1 MGWCWPPPPAA
12 SSPSSRSTAICRPE
26 RRSRERPGA
35 EPRRVRGRDGT
46 GRRGRRLHRARA
58 PGDPEPRRR
67 GARERSRPG
76 GRAPARALGRRRRA
90 RLHRHAQ
97 ARRDR
102 AASQRAPRRARAR
115 SGRPNDPAT
124 CVSSA
129 FAWLAEWGVS
139 CASLTGGVLTLF
151 VFRRGL
157 PNVAYLVGYLLLLWL
172 VFAVLVELRQP
183 LEDSGRRSGR
193 LVVTAADYTI
203 QTLYHGLLLFVLPPF
218 WARMASA
225 FVGSLAITPVVR
237 RAGGRTWAAALRVT
251 VALGVVA
258 MALAAVGRAWI
269 PPAPLFMARSAILWD
284 VLDLDN
290 VEALPTTISAEEV
303 KARGLVAY
311 TAIYAP
317 AGLRQSV
324 SHVWRHRGRVIET
337 VALAPVLGGRR
348 EGYRTYSRKTS
359 FPEEP
364 EGRWSVDVVT
374 ASGQLIGR
382 LRFRIVR

>member
-1 MGWCWPPPPAA
+1 M
-12 SSPSSRSTAICRPE
+12 
-26 RRSRERPGA
+26 
-35 EPRRVRGRDGT
+35 
-46 GRRGRRLHRARA
+46 
-58 PGDPEPRRR
+58 
-67 GARERSRPG
+67 
-76 GRAPARALGRRRRA
+76 
-90 RLHRHAQ
+90 
-97 ARRDR
+97 
-102 AASQRAPRRARAR
+102 
-115 SGRPNDPAT
+115 
-124 CVSSA
+124 SSA

-139 CASLTGGVLTLF
+139 CASLTGGLLTLF

-183 LEDSGRRSGR
+183 LAESGRRTGR

-203 QTLYHGLLLFVLPPF
+203 QTLYHGLLLFVLPAYWASATLTSLNVVFLVLLVVLALLATFDPWYRAIVHPRPWLGYVFFVVSIFAALNVALPLVGLPPF
-218 WARMASA
+218 GALMASA
-225 FVGSLAITPVVR
+225 FVASLAITPVVR
-237 RAGGRTWAAALRVT
+237 RAGGRTWRAALRVT

-290 VEALPTTISAEEV
+290 VEALPTTISAAEV
-303 KARGLVAY
+303 KERGLVAY

-359 FPEEP
+359 FPEES

>member
-1 MGWCWPPPPAA
+1 MKA
-12 SSPSSRSTAICRPE
+12 
-26 RRSRERPGA
+26 
-35 EPRRVRGRDGT
+35 
-46 GRRGRRLHRARA
+46 
-58 PGDPEPRRR
+58 
-67 GARERSRPG
+67 
-76 GRAPARALGRRRRA
+76 
-90 RLHRHAQ
+90 
-97 ARRDR
+97 
-102 AASQRAPRRARAR
+102 
-115 SGRPNDPAT
+115 
-124 CVSSA
+124 A

-139 CASLTGGVLTLF
+139 CASLTGGLLTLF

-172 VFAVLVELRQP
+172 LFAVLVELRQP
-183 LEDSGRRSGR
+183 LAESGRRTGR

-203 QTLYHGLLLFVLPPF
+203 QTLYHGLLLFVLPAYWASATLTSLNVVFLVLLVALALLATFDPWYRAIVHPRPWLGYVFFVVSIFAALNVALPLVGLPPF
-218 WARMASA
+218 GALMASA
-225 FVGSLAITPVVR
+225 FVASLAITPVVR
-237 RAGGRTWAAALRVT
+237 RAGGRTWRAALRVT

-258 MALAAVGRAWI
+258 AALAAVGRAWI
-269 PPAPLFMARSAILWD
+269 PPAPLFLARSAILWD

-290 VEALPTTISAEEV
+290 VEALPTTISAAEV
-303 KARGLVAY
+303 KERGLVAY

-324 SHVWRHRGRVIET
+324 NHVWRHRGRVVET
-337 VALAPVLGGRR
+337 VSLAPVLGGRR

-359 FPEEP
+359 FPDDA

>member
-1 MGWCWPPPPAA
+1 MKA
-12 SSPSSRSTAICRPE
+12 
-26 RRSRERPGA
+26 
-35 EPRRVRGRDGT
+35 
-46 GRRGRRLHRARA
+46 
-58 PGDPEPRRR
+58 
-67 GARERSRPG
+67 
-76 GRAPARALGRRRRA
+76 
-90 RLHRHAQ
+90 
-97 ARRDR
+97 
-102 AASQRAPRRARAR
+102 
-115 SGRPNDPAT
+115 
-124 CVSSA
+124 A

-139 CASLTGGVLTLF
+139 CASLTGGLLTLF

-172 VFAVLVELRQP
+172 LFAVLVELRQP
-183 LEDSGRRSGR
+183 LAESGRRTGR

-203 QTLYHGLLLFVLPPF
+203 QTLYHGLLLFVLPAYWASSTLTSLNVVFLVLLVVLALLATFDPWYRAIVHPRPWLGYVFFVVSIFAALNVALPLVGLPPF
-218 WARMASA
+218 GALMASA
-225 FVGSLAITPVVR
+225 FVASLAITPVVR
-237 RAGGRTWAAALRVT
+237 RAGGRTWRAALRVT

-258 MALAAVGRAWI
+258 AALAAVGRAWI

-290 VEALPTTISAEEV
+290 VEALPATISAAEV
-303 KARGLVAY
+303 KERGLVAY

-324 SHVWRHRGRVIET
+324 NHVWRHRGRVVET
-337 VALAPVLGGRR
+337 VALSPVQGGRR

-359 FPEEP
+359 FPEEA

>member
-1 MGWCWPPPPAA
+1 
-12 SSPSSRSTAICRPE
+12 
-26 RRSRERPGA
+26 
-35 EPRRVRGRDGT
+35 
-46 GRRGRRLHRARA
+46 
-58 PGDPEPRRR
+58 
-67 GARERSRPG
+67 
-76 GRAPARALGRRRRA
+76 
-90 RLHRHAQ
+90 
-97 ARRDR
+97 
-102 AASQRAPRRARAR
+102 
-115 SGRPNDPAT
+115 
-124 CVSSA
+124 VSSA

-157 PNVAYLVGYLLLLWL
+157 PNVAYIVGYLLLLWL

-183 LEDSGRRSGR
+183 LAESGRRSGR

-203 QTLYHGLLLFVLPPF
+203 QTLYHGLLLFVLPAYWASTTLTSRNVIFLVLLVLLTLLATFDPWYRAIVHPRPWLGYVFFVVSIFAALNVALPLVGLPPF
-218 WARMASA
+218 WALMASA
-225 FVGSLAITPVVR
+225 FIASLAITPVVR
-237 RAGGRTWAAALRVT
+237 RAGDRTWVGALRVT

-258 MALAAVGRAWI
+258 VALAAVGRAWI
-269 PPAPLFMARSAILWD
+269 PPAPLFMARAAILWD

-290 VEALPTTISAEEV
+290 VEALPTTLSAAEV
-303 KARGLVAY
+303 RERGLVAY

-324 SHVWRHRGRVIET
+324 SHIWRHRGRVIET

-359 FPEEP
+359 FPEDAD
-364 EGRWSVDVVT
+364 GRWSVDVVT